1 MLTRRSQNMSGE
13 EGVLMSLAISLGM
26 VILAILGWWLWKVLA
41 RIVEAMFILPPSEL
55 P

>member
-1 MLTRRSQNMSGE
+1 MLTRRSQNMAGE

-41 RIVEAMFILPPSEL
+41 QIASALSGVSPIEMP
-55 P
+55 

>member
-1 MLTRRSQNMSGE
+1 MLTRRSQNMAGE

-26 VILAILGWWLWKVLA
+26 IILTAVGLWMWKVLA
-41 RIVEAMFILPPSEL
+41 RIAEAMFILPPSEM